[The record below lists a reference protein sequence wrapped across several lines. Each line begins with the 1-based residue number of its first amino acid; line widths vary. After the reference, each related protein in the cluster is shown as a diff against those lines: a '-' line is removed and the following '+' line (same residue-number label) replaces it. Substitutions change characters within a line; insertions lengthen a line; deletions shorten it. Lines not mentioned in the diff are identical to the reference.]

1 MRHFLEK
8 ISLLQALVGMI
19 VFSLIAPLPIL
30 MGTYILN
37 TYSSKQEAIHEIN
50 AKKFNLYSEV
60 FSDSLW
66 NYYPELGQKL
76 LNQLTLEPNLISIN
90 VTDSEGKRFVSWESN
105 ASYPSSEVV
114 TFEKIL
120 EKDGRIIGFFEMHFH
135 KMGII
140 ESVLK
145 DMTLFGSILALQAIF
160 LIIVISFV
168 YTHKVIRPIRRLV
181 DDATQL
187 AEHKLD
193 KPFLWNDH
201 DEIGVLGVAL
211 DKTRIKLKELFE
223 KLKGENERLDEK
235 VKQRTNE
242 LENASRYKSEFLANM
257 SHEIRTPMNA
267 IVGMSHLI
275 SKTALNPTQANY
287 IHKIKD
293 ASSILLHIINDILD
307 FSKIEAG
314 KMEVESVAFDLHK
327 ELKKSCS
334 IFSVLAKEKGLGFES
349 SFVHTNRF
357 FRGDSHKIMQI
368 VNNFLSNAIK
378 FTTQGIIFFNLH
390 EEKAQNETMRLI
402 FSVRDTGMGISKER
416 QGLLFQAFGQ
426 LDTSITRK
434 HGGTGLGL
442 YICTQLASMMEGV
455 IRVQSEEG
463 RGSTFSLEISL
474 PLAQAM
480 ELQKEENTNQFNP
493 LHILLITDDKTLK
506 NTLFEFIRSFGFF
519 ITCKQSQDVFIE
531 EFEDVQ
537 ESPYQLLLIDQHL
550 TKTSGMK
557 LFETLKAR
565 VGEERVPSAIL
576 MSQEDDIELKKEALN
591 AGFRTVLTKPINPS
605 MLYDDITSFCE
616 VMTQQPLFDPSRIDL
631 SEKKILI
638 VEDNE
643 VNLEVVVY
651 LLKET
656 QAKIE
661 VARNGLEAV
670 AFAQDRAFDLILMDL
685 QMPLMDGYEA
695 TRIIRNELQLPTPI
709 VAMTANVMAHD
720 IEKCLSSGM
729 NFHIGKPFE
738 IEDFYGT
745 LLEALHLGLSDARP
759 RGHMKKAQKRERFD
773 KDGAIKKLGGAEIL
787 WNKTLCSF
795 YEQYHNAPTTLAHL
809 IHADNLTT
817 LIDYVHTIK
826 GLCGTVGAYILSD
839 EAAHLE
845 SFLKAHKSV
854 EGVDIKAFNA
864 EHEVLFASIKSIY
877 EALQESV
884 SASSLFIDEASLNQ
898 INETLDLLHNA
909 IETSHISRMNALL
922 DDLSALTKIREYE
935 KFSSIVLACKMFD
948 FDGALMHVQTL
959 KKELNHG

>member
-1 MRHFLEK
+1 MRKILEK
-8 ISLLQALVGMI
+8 ISLLQALIGMI

-30 MGTYILN
+30 MGTYVLN
-37 TYSSKQEAIHEIN
+37 TYSAKQEALYEIN
-50 AKKFNLYSEV
+50 LKKFNLYSEV

-76 LNQLTLEPNLISIN
+76 LNQLSLEPNLVSIT
-90 VTDSEGKRFVSWESN
+90 VTDSDGKPFVSWKSSV
-105 ASYPSSEVV
+105 AYPDAQRV

-135 KMGII
+135 KMGIV

-145 DMTLFGSILALQAIF
+145 DMTLFGSILAIQAIF

-193 KPFLWNDH
+193 KPFLWNEH

-235 VKQRTNE
+235 VRQRTTE

-314 KMEVESVAFDLHK
+314 KMEVESVVFDLHK

-390 EEKAQNETMRLI
+390 EEKAQNQTMRLV

-416 QGLLFQAFGQ
+416 QALLFQAFGQ

-442 YICTQLASMMEGV
+442 YICTQLASMMDGV

-474 PLAQAM
+474 PTAQAM

-493 LHILLITDDKTLK
+493 LHILLITDDKHLK
-506 NTLFEFIRSFGFF
+506 ETLFEFIRSFGFF
-519 ITCKQSQDVFIE
+519 ITCKQSSDVVLE
-531 EFEDVQ
+531 EFSDVE
-537 ESPYQLLLIDQHL
+537 ESPYQLLLIDQQL
-550 TKTSGMK
+550 NKKSGME
-557 LFETLKAR
+557 LFEKLKTR
-565 VGEERVPSAIL
+565 LEEGKIPSAIL
-576 MSQEDDIELKKEALN
+576 ISQEEDIELKKEALN

-745 LLEALHLGLSDARP
+745 LLEALHLGLSDASP
-759 RGHMKKAQKRERFD
+759 RGHMKKTQKRERFD
-773 KDGAIKKLGGAEIL
+773 KEGAIKKLGGAEVL
-787 WNKTLCSF
+787 WNKTFCSF
-795 YEQYHNAPTTLAHL
+795 YEQYQNAPHTLSHL
-809 IHADNLTT
+809 INEKDVTT

-839 EAAHLE
+839 EASKME
-845 SFLKAHKSV
+845 SFLKTHKSPEKLDTQGFCEEHTALFSSLKPLYEV
-854 EGVDIKAFNA
+854 LQEKIPSSHFTL
-864 EHEVLFASIKSIY
+864 EESSYHEVNEI
-877 EALQESV
+877 
-884 SASSLFIDEASLNQ
+884 LNQ
-898 INETLDLLHNA
+898 LKSAL
-909 IETSHISRMNALL
+909 ETSHISRMNTLL
-922 DDLSALTKIREYE
+922 DDISTYTQLLENNHFK
-935 KFSSIVLACKMFD
+935 SIVLACKMFD
-948 FDGALMHVQTL
+948 FESALTHVESL
-959 KKELNHG
+959 KKELSHG